1 MKSRIR
7 SIALVLSAVVL
18 AAGMSNTFAR
28 QSNAPQSNSAGYHV
42 ILIPGTITAVNY
54 QHRESTMIGFQGS
67 PLLPLAKGTAKV
79 SSRSGRIAIEATFQD
94 LQPAQKFGPALWTY
108 VLWAITPEGKANNL
122 GEVLLDGN
130 KSKISVTTS
139 LQTFGMIVTAE
150 PYFAVSEPSDVIVLA
165 NVVLPGTSGT
175 FEQMSAT
182 YQSIGR
188 GSYDYDVAHVTA
200 GYPRSKYPTL
210 LELSEARNA
219 IEIARTAGAGQY
231 ASDAFKKAQTSLLNA
246 EQLNSSKG
254 NRSALIQS
262 ARDAVQNAADSR
274 RIALQA
280 QQDQADAQARDAAAQ
295 RTADAQA
302 AAARATLS
310 QQQEALA
317 RQQAELAQQQAQAQ
331 AAQDA
336 AARAQAEAQARQDQ
350 LAAAAAQQQAAAAQQ
365 SAADA
370 QQQAA
375 AAQQQAAAAELARE
389 QLRASLLEQFNRI
402 LPTTDTPQGLQVDMA
417 DVLFAT
423 AKYDLKPPAREALAK
438 FSGIVIAH
446 QGLKMAIGGYTD
458 SVGGDALN
466 MTLSENRANAVKA
479 YLVSQGIDPNLMTS
493 TGYGMSNP
501 VADNSTAAGRQ
512 QNRRVV
518 IIISGEI
525 IGTKIGGN

>member
-1 MKSRIR
+1 MRNQLRIV
-7 SIALVLSAVVL
+7 VLSFVV
-18 AAGMSNTFAR
+18 AGLFAGVGSASA
-28 QSNAPQSNSAGYHV
+28 QQPASVQSNSAGYHV

-54 QHRESTMIGFQGS
+54 QHRDSTTIGFQGS

-79 SSRSGRIAIEATFQD
+79 TSRPGRIAIEANFQD

-165 NVVLPGTSGT
+165 NVLLPGTIGT
-175 FEQMSAT
+175 SEQMSAT
-182 YQSIGR
+182 YQSVGR
-188 GSYDYDVAHVTA
+188 GVYSYDVARVA
-200 GYPRSKYPTL
+200 ASYPASKSPTP

-219 IEIARTAGAGQY
+219 VEIARTAGAQQY
-231 ASDAFKKAQTSLLNA
+231 APDAFGKAQTSLLNA
-246 EQLNSSKG
+246 EQAMSSKG
-254 NRSALIQS
+254 DRKILVQT

-274 RIALQA
+274 RIAIQV
-280 QQDQADAQARDAAAQ
+280 QQVQADAQAKAAAAQ
-295 RTADAQA
+295 ATADAQA

-317 RQQAELAQQQAQAQ
+317 RQQAQLAQQQAQAQ

-336 AARAQAEAQARQDQ
+336 AARAQAEAQAKQDQ
-350 LAAAAAQQQAAAAQQ
+350 LAAAAAQQQAAT
-365 SAADA
+365 A

-402 LPTTDTPQGLQVDMA
+402 LPTTDTPQGLKVNMA

-423 AKYDLKPPAREALAK
+423 GKYALQPPAREALAK

-458 SVGGDALN
+458 SVGGDAFN

-479 YLVSQGIDPNLMTS
+479 YLISQGIDPNSMTS

-501 VADNSTAAGRQ
+501 VADNGTSAGRQ
-512 QNRRVV
+512 QNRRVE

-525 IGTKIGGN
+525 IGTAIGGN